1 LLIGYERCLD
11 VALKFRLVTL
21 GVFFA
26 FLALSVYLF
35 VVIPKGFFPQ
45 QDTGQ
50 INGVS
55 EAAQD
60 VSFAEMSKRQV
71 ALGAIVLKDPGVA
84 HVAMSIGGTGN
95 ALNAGR
101 LFITLKPRDQ
111 RTATA
116 DQIIARL
123 DPQLDKVEGAKLFM
137 QVAQDLTVGGRA
149 SRTTWPQTSRQRAQ
163 RSR

>member
-1 LLIGYERCLD
+1 
-11 VALKFRLVTL
+11 
-21 GVFFA
+21 
-26 FLALSVYLF
+26 
-35 VVIPKGFFPQ
+35 
-45 QDTGQ
+45 
-50 INGVS
+50 
-55 EAAQD
+55 
-60 VSFAEMSKRQV
+60 
-71 ALGAIVLKDPGVA
+71 
-84 HVAMSIGGTGN
+84 MSIGGTGN
-95 ALNAGR
+95 PLNAGR

>member
-1 LLIGYERCLD
+1 MGGLYALSERGFAALLKGYERGLD
-11 VALKFRLVTL
+11 LALKFRLVTL
-21 GVFFA
+21 LIFLT

-60 VSFAEMSKRQV
+60 VSFAEMARRQV
-71 ALGAIVLKDPGVA
+71 ALGAIVLNPAVA
-84 HVAMSIGGTGN
+84 HVAMSIGGSGN

-101 LFITLKPRDQ
+101 LFITLKPHGQ
-111 RTATA
+111 RMATA

-123 DPQLDKVEGAKLFM
+123 GPQLNKVEGAKLFM
-137 QVAQDLTVGGRA
+137 QVA
-149 SRTTWPQTSRQRAQ
+149 
-163 RSR
+163 